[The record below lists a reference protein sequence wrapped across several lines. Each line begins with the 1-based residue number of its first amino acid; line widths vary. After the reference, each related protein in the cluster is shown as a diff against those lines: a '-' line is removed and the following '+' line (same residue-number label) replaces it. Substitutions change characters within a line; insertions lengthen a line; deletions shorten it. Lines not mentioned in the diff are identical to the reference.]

1 MNVAILISGRGSN
14 MKNLVVASQSSNN
27 NTQIVRV
34 LSNRKGAP
42 GIKIARDLGVV
53 TETMENSTFE
63 NRNAFENRLTSVL
76 EEAGA
81 ELICLAGFMHILG
94 PDFVNHWHNRLINIH
109 PSVLPAFKGLNT
121 HQRVIEAGGRFSGC
135 TVHFVRSGIDD
146 GPIILQAITPVTTTD
161 SVAALSERVLELE
174 HQCYP
179 LAVDWISK
187 GLVSIVNER
196 VVLEDA
202 STHTNSLLT
211 SPHWKH
217 PVPGAAIK

>member
-14 MKNLVVASQSSNN
+14 MKNLVEASQSSNS

-34 LSNRKGAP
+34 LSNRKGAA
-42 GIKIARDLGVV
+42 GIKIARDLGVA
-53 TETMENSTFE
+53 TETIERNSFD
-63 NRNAFENRLTSVL
+63 NRNAFENRLTFTL

-94 PDFVNHWHNRLINIH
+94 ADFVNHWHNRLINIH

-121 HQRVIEAGGRFSGC
+121 HQRVIEEGGRFSGC
-135 TVHFVRSGIDD
+135 TVHFVRPGIDD
-146 GPIILQAITPVTTTD
+146 GPIILQAITPVKNTD
-161 SVAALSERVLELE
+161 SAVVLSERVLELE

-196 VVLEDA
+196 VVLEG
-202 STHTNSLLT
+202 TKNRINSLFT
-211 SPHWKH
+211 
-217 PVPGAAIK
+217 

>member
-14 MKNLVVASQSSNN
+14 MKNLVETSQSSNS

-34 LSNRKGAP
+34 LSNRKGAA
-42 GIKIARDLGVV
+42 GIKIARDLGIA
-53 TETMENSTFE
+53 TDTIERSTFE
-63 NRNAFENRLTSVL
+63 NRNAFENRLTFVL

-94 PDFVNHWHNRLINIH
+94 ADFVTHWHNRLINIH
-109 PSVLPAFKGLNT
+109 PSILPAFKGLNT
-121 HQRVIEAGGRFSGC
+121 HQRVIEAGRRFSGC

-161 SVAALSERVLELE
+161 SAVALSERVLELE

-196 VVLEDA
+196 VVLEH
-202 STHTNSLLT
+202 SSNHTNSLLT
-211 SPHWKH
+211 SAPRKH
-217 PVPGAAIK
+217 PVPRTAIK